1 MRPVSDFADNLRRI
15 MRDRGMTQA
24 ELGRMV
30 GISQGNVS
38 MYVTGRREP
47 RATYILRIAT
57 ALGVTTD
64 ELLGVK
70 RNGD

>member
-1 MRPVSDFADNLRRI
+1 MRPVSDFATNLRRI

-47 RATYILRIAT
+47 RATYLLRIAT

>member
-47 RATYILRIAT
+47 RATYLLRIAT

>member
-1 MRPVSDFADNLRRI
+1 MRPVSDFAANLRRI
-15 MRDRGMTQA
+15 MGDRGMTQA

-64 ELLGVK
+64 DLLGVK

>member
-70 RNGD
+70 RNVD

>member
-64 ELLGVK
+64 ELLGV
-70 RNGD
+70 RRDGD

>member
-1 MRPVSDFADNLRRI
+1 MRPVSDFAANLRRI

-47 RATYILRIAT
+47 RATYLLRIAT

>member
-1 MRPVSDFADNLRRI
+1 MRLVSDFAANLRRI

-47 RATYILRIAT
+47 RATYLLRIAT

>member
-1 MRPVSDFADNLRRI
+1 MRPVSDFAANLRRI
-15 MRDRGMTQA
+15 MENRGMTQS
-24 ELGRMV
+24 ELGRAV

-47 RATYILRIAT
+47 RATFVLRIAT

>member
-1 MRPVSDFADNLRRI
+1 

-47 RATYILRIAT
+47 RATYLLRIAT

>member
-1 MRPVSDFADNLRRI
+1 MRPVSDFAANLRRI

-64 ELLGVK
+64 ELLGV
-70 RNGD
+70 RRDGD

>member
-1 MRPVSDFADNLRRI
+1 MRPVSDFAANLRRI

-38 MYVTGRREP
+38 MYVTGKREP

-64 ELLGVK
+64 ELLGV
-70 RNGD
+70 RRDGD

>member
-1 MRPVSDFADNLRRI
+1 MRPVSDFAANLRRI
-15 MRDRGMTQA
+15 MGDRGMTQA

>member
-1 MRPVSDFADNLRRI
+1 MRPVSDFAANLRRI
-15 MRDRGMTQA
+15 MGDRGMTQA

-47 RATYILRIAT
+47 RATYLLRIAT

>member
-1 MRPVSDFADNLRRI
+1 MRPVSDFAANLRRI
-15 MRDRGMTQA
+15 MRDRGMTQV

-38 MYVTGRREP
+38 MYVTGSREP
-47 RATYILRIAT
+47 RATCIMRIAT

>member
-1 MRPVSDFADNLRRI
+1 MRPVSDFATNLRRI

-38 MYVTGRREP
+38 MYVTGKREP

>member
-15 MRDRGMTQA
+15 MGDRGMTQA

-47 RATYILRIAT
+47 RATCIMRIAT